1 MTVLG
6 APCKCWKCWV
16 YSCLNDQVYLPTFS
30 CAFFG
35 RLVGKYTNSSI
46 LWELLTKPPP
56 QGQHFHPSVPLNSH
70 AQAFASEPD
79 TRLACLDAGA
89 RMLAPGVKAVKPAL
103 AKVRL
108 EHPFWEGSNKQQIYG
123 NFEGFLLNNK
133 QQIYELRGMPFWWS
147 FSCFTLENFAFFS
160 ATEGPHQQDLS
171 GWTMANIS
179 DGSHHPK
186 PNTSGLLT
194 PGMSVIR
201 RWNHF
206 AK

>member
-1 MTVLG
+1 MRTF
-6 APCKCWKCWV
+6 W
-16 YSCLNDQVYLPTFS
+16 LN
-30 CAFFG
+30 
-35 RLVGKYTNSSI
+35 
-46 LWELLTKPPP
+46 PPP
-56 QGQHFHPSVPLNSH
+56 QGLHFHPSVPLNRLRTGLCFWTWH
-70 AQAFASEPD
+70 AFGMLGRWRPH
-79 TRLACLDAGA
+79 AGA
-89 RMLAPGVKAVKPAL
+89 WSESGEAGLGEGPLGAPILG
-103 AKVRL
+103 
-108 EHPFWEGSNKQQIYG
+108 GSNKQQIHG

-133 QQIYELRGMPFWWS
+133 QHIYELRGMPFWWS
-147 FSCFTLENFAFFS
+147 FTCFTLENFAFFS